1 MSAAAAIARGA
12 RRVLA
17 ALLLVLATACAERDG
32 TQPARPRFS
41 TEGLIDAPGSAAPSG
56 EGRVGEIQL
65 VPLGPFVAQLPRR
78 FSEWR
83 YGVEGRTTLV
93 LHRLAGQPPDVWIY
107 ARGFPEARP
116 GLSDLAKFLLEVDP
130 EIIGLRRRAD
140 QPGANGGGAAGEF
153 AAQISGLATPTL
165 GRGIAYE
172 SMPRTFSGWRWVGR
186 NEEGSWLR
194 LARTEGRIV
203 PQRALSPEQL
213 LALRKLGDADTRL
226 AAELD
231 PVLGASPPP
240 PEGSPARMILGSVA
254 ASRSGGSALLAIV
267 YRLPEG
273 SAIREAVRALES
285 IRVGSA
291 RDRASERQD
300 DLRADINGLA
310 REIGITVVGDEAIS
324 AQVGA
329 AGK

>member
-1 MSAAAAIARGA
+1 MSAPAAIRKGARG
-12 RRVLA
+12 VLA
-17 ALLLVLATACAERDG
+17 ALLLLLATACAEKDG
-32 TQPARPRFS
+32 TQPARPRLS
-41 TEGLIDAPGSAAPSG
+41 TEGLIEAPASAAPSG
-56 EGRVGEIQL
+56 EGRLGEIQL
-65 VPLGPFVAQLPRR
+65 VPLGPFVARFPRR

-93 LHRLAGQPPDVWIY
+93 LHRLAGQPPDVWVY
-107 ARGFPEARP
+107 ARGFPEPRP

-130 EIIGLRRRAD
+130 EITGLRRRAD
-140 QPGANGGGAAGEF
+140 EPGAKGSGAAGDF
-153 AAQISGLATPTL
+153 GAQISGLATPTL

-172 SMPRTFSGWRWVGR
+172 STPRTFSGWRWVGR

-194 LARTEGRIV
+194 LARTQGRIV
-203 PQRALSPEQL
+203 PQRPLSPEQL
-213 LALRKLGDADTRL
+213 LALRKLGDADSRL
-226 AAELD
+226 AAELNSA
-231 PVLGASPPP
+231 LGASLPP
-240 PEGSPARMILGSVA
+240 PESSPARMILGSVA
-254 ASRSGGSALLAIV
+254 ASRNGGSALLAIV

-310 REIGITVVGDEAIS
+310 REIGITVVGDDAIS